1 MDTFKDELAFIF
13 LTHLK
18 REPSDSE
25 VNFYWLRFKDDLVS
39 YAQITN
45 EIKDTSEYKFLNT
58 EYYGDVRY
66 VPDENF
72 SIKVKHMNPKRYEG
86 VTVSNGKVGII
97 TSPFHNSGN
106 KPFITINYDLQTI
119 GTTKSNVLY
128 VMDSSHVNFFNVN
141 QSSVEIINFEQTIEM
156 YTATFKNTYTASY
169 TLPTGELQ
177 RVAVENSIL
186 ALRQFPYCMYNEFK
200 IRNISGATIDFEV
213 YHKFVKMLDFE
224 NPVFITN
231 TIDNT
236 TSFSAEAIHT
246 TSNTSVFV
254 NNVYVRNEF
263 HHLGYTEDS
272 EITYNRFVH
281 KNFDDGTEI
290 KFCFL
295 TGFMSTNDF
304 KNPKD
309 ELSRILY
316 SISNNR
322 NFVQEHNLQWSTLWK
337 SGITI
342 TGKLMNDAN
351 QRKLTRD
358 LQQAIKYS
366 LYSIYSRVRADVN
379 VDLNPLN
386 ISAVDFDGE
395 MFWNS
400 DMFLVPVFN
409 ILQPKFAKML
419 IDYRFKQ
426 LDTARQLASA
436 HGYDGCKFPYKNDS
450 TLYTDIYWNS
460 ENKIYVFNT
469 GMIAMNAWNYYRVT
483 QDFSWLSEKG
493 YKILKSSVD
502 FFISMTQDVE
512 DDNGKMKRYSFPNTF
527 SLNEDVVENNLMT
540 LYFAL
545 NSLKHC
551 IEASFELS
559 YKVNDEWY
567 EVLDYWK
574 ENLNDLITSFT
585 ISNDKPILKLSDD
598 YTGTQVDVAESLLL
612 FTGNYSRTLF
622 SLLREGTSKQYTED
636 NLVFYKELSNQS
648 LFVNQLLSMCVHG
661 HLGQKTSIS
670 QKEHI
675 VEFDR
680 ILHDMIL
687 NSSKPFGKMKDDA
700 GFIYTIIN
708 GLGELR
714 VTGLL
719 NFNRFYVETFGIK
732 SRSGYK
738 LPEYIQK
745 LKITTP
751 KEEFIINNKIQ

>member
-18 REPSDSE
+18 REPSDFE
-25 VNFYWLRFKDDLVS
+25 VNFYWSRFKDYLVS
-39 YAQITN
+39 YVQITN
-45 EIKDTSEYKFLNT
+45 EIKETSEYKFLNS

-66 VPDENF
+66 IPDENF

-86 VTVSNGKVGII
+86 VIVSNGKVGLI
-97 TSPFHNSGN
+97 TSPVYNSGN
-106 KPFITINYDLQTI
+106 KPFITTNYDIRTI
-119 GTTKSNVLY
+119 SSTKSNVLY
-128 VMDSSHVNFFNVN
+128 VMDSSHVNFFNKT
-141 QSSVEIINFEQTIEM
+141 QSSVEVINFEQTIEM
-156 YTATFKNTYTASY
+156 YTATYKNTYTANY
-169 TLPTGELQ
+169 TLSTGEIQ
-177 RVAVENSIL
+177 SVTVENSIL

-200 IRNISGATIDFEV
+200 IRNISGTTIDFEM

-224 NPVFITN
+224 NPVFSTN

-236 TSFSAEAIHT
+236 KSFSAEALHT
-246 TSNTSVFV
+246 TSKTGVFV
-254 NNVYVRNEF
+254 NNVYVGNEF
-263 HHLGYTEDS
+263 QHLGYTEDS
-272 EITYNRFVH
+272 EITYNKFVH
-281 KNFDDGTEI
+281 KEFQDGSEI
-290 KFCFL
+290 VLGFL

-316 SISNNR
+316 SISKTT
-322 NFVQEHNLQWSTLWK
+322 NFVQEHNLQWSILWK

-342 TGKLMNDAN
+342 QGKLMNDAN
-351 QRKLTRD
+351 QRKLTKD

-366 LYSIYSRVRADVN
+366 LYSIYSRVRAEVN
-379 VDLNPLN
+379 VELNPLN

-395 MFWNS
+395 IFWNS

-426 LDTARQLASA
+426 LDIAKQLASA
-436 HGYDGCKFPYKNDS
+436 HGYEGCKFPYKNDN
-450 TLYTDIYWNS
+450 TLYEDIYWNPD
-460 ENKIYVFNT
+460 NKIYVFNT

-502 FFISMTQDVE
+502 FFISLTQDVE
-512 DDNGKMKRYSFPNTF
+512 DNNGKVKRFSFPNTF
-527 SLNEDVVENNLMT
+527 SLNENVAMNNLMT
-540 LYFAL
+540 LYFAI
-545 NSLKHC
+545 NTLKHC
-551 IEASFELS
+551 IEAFFELC

-567 EVLDYWK
+567 EVLDVWK
-574 ENLNDLITSFT
+574 EHLNDLITSYT
-585 ISNDKPILKLSDD
+585 ISNDKHILKLSDD
-598 YTGTQVDVAESLLL
+598 YLGTHVDIAESLLL

-636 NLVFYKELSNQS
+636 NLAFYKEVTNQS
-648 LFVNQLLSMCVHG
+648 LFVNQLLYMCVHG

-680 ILHDMIL
+680 ILQDLIL
-687 NSSKPFGKMKDDA
+687 NSSKPFGKLKDDA
-700 GFIYTIIN
+700 GFIYTLIN

-745 LKITTP
+745 MKITTP
-751 KEEFIINNKIQ
+751 KEEFVINNKIQ